1 MFLRIVGLRGG
12 GRVPNLAGCV
22 AQMSNHGTGN
32 MMTIRTLI
40 VIICITCLASLALAQ
55 GAPTPAPVPVAPA
68 DAKNHVGTLAIVC
81 GKAVDAQIG
90 DPGMSGYGKPVTFD
104 IDEPPPKP
112 IFTFVTFGVK
122 PGGFPEAHALVAALK
137 GKQVCVTGKIMDGPF
152 IFAPDRSQVK
162 LQNGK

>member
-104 IDEPPPKP
+104 IDEPPEKP
-112 IFTFVTFGVK
+112 LVERIF
-122 PGGFPEAHALVAALK
+122 
-137 GKQVCVTGKIMDGPF
+137 DGEHHRRETQLE
-152 IFAPDRSQVK
+152 IDRRDQ
-162 LQNGK
+162 LAIATDIENLGRLIEIRAQRLLNENA